1 MEKTEEQLKKEA
13 MDNIKEVATKSAT
26 EKVAELKEEFA
37 KFATKEEAEKANK
50 ELSEK
55 VSNLSAEIKKQ
66 KQFSQEDKKEMTIHE
81 AISKSL
87 VENQEKLS
95 TFKDDSMKIALKA
108 IDSTAW
114 AGNALANV
122 TTERRQNLY
131 ATPYSPLYLRNIFP
145 NVSTTSS
152 SIIIPQIQEI
162 TGGVDVWAR
171 GTGTEGADVEK
182 PELGIKYKDVTVS
195 IDWLAGFTTVNRELL
210 LNVGY
215 LQSSITNS
223 LLYSRQGLFAR
234 ENKYITDYLS
244 ANAVAYSGDKT
255 IGVEKLIDAAFNQLL
270 GNYLMPTHILMNQA
284 DYLEY
289 IKFNKAATSDVYDL
303 PNETLR
309 GFTGSGLET
318 NVQIVPVP
326 TLTAGTAYVVSAN
339 EFEFIN
345 RLSPELE
352 VSRQHDKNLTFNKV
366 TFLLEEMVG
375 FVAKDLN
382 AMVKVTL
389 GE

>member
-1 MEKTEEQLKKEA
+1 MRLKKL
-13 MDNIKEVATKSAT
+13 IKKP
-26 EKVAELKEEFA
+26 
-37 KFATKEEAEKANK
+37 TKEEAEKANK
-50 ELSEK
+50 ELDEK
-55 VSNLSAEIKKQ
+55 FSKLSAEVKKQ
-66 KQFSQEDKKEMTIHE
+66 GQFSQEEKKEMTIHE

-114 AGNALANV
+114 AGDALENV

-162 TGGVDVWAR
+162 TGGVDVWGR
-171 GTGTEGADVEK
+171 GTGAEGADVEK
-182 PELGIKYKDVTVS
+182 PELGIKYKDVTVP

-223 LLYSRQGLFAR
+223 LLYSKQGLFAR
-234 ENKYITDYLS
+234 ENKYITDYLA
-244 ANAVAYSGDKT
+244 ANAIAYSGDKT

-326 TLTAGTAYVVSAN
+326 TLTAGTAYVVAAN

-389 GE
+389 GA